1 MPKTFTTDVELV
13 DRINLLKDEK
23 DAIILVHNYQ
33 PIELYQVSDHIG
45 DSLELCRLAQRTKAE
60 TIVFCGVDFMAES
73 AAVLNPERTVLIPD
87 RHARCPMAAMA
98 TAPQVH
104 RMRSFHSDAAIVAYV
119 NTSAAV
125 KAASDICCT
134 SANAVRVVDS
144 LDEEEVILLPDCNLA
159 VYTATQSSKR
169 IIPWP
174 GHCYVHNRILED
186 ELRKAQSLHPDA
198 TVLAHPECPPSVWSL
213 ADSVESTNGMLRFVR
228 ESDESEFIIVTE
240 RGMINRLQLE
250 EPDRRYYSVGGICTQ
265 MKQNS
270 LKKVY
275 DALTSMRNQVIVPED
290 VADGARMA
298 LERMLQVG

>member
-1 MPKTFTTDVELV
+1 MSKTVTTDVELV
-13 DRINLLKDEK
+13 DSINLLKKEK

-33 PIELYQVSDHIG
+33 PIEIYQVSDHIG

-73 AAVLNPERTVLIPD
+73 AAVLNPELTVLIPE

-98 TAPQVH
+98 TVPQVH
-104 RMRSFHSDAAIVAYV
+104 RMRSLHSDAAVVAYV

-144 LDEEEVILLPDCNLA
+144 LDEEEAILLPDCNLA
-159 VYTATQSSKR
+159 VYTATKSSKR

-186 ELRKAQSLHPDA
+186 EVRKAKSLHPDA
-198 TVLAHPECPPSVWSL
+198 SVLVHPECPPAVWSL
-213 ADSVESTNGMLRFVR
+213 ANSVESTSGMLRFVR
-228 ESDESEFIIVTE
+228 ESDASEFIIVTE
-240 RGMINRLQLE
+240 RGMVNRLQLE
-250 EPDRRYYSVGGICTQ
+250 EPNRRYYAVGGICAQ

-275 DALTSMRNQVIVPED
+275 DALTSMQNRVIVPED

>member
-1 MPKTFTTDVELV
+1 MPKTVTTDVELV

-33 PIELYQVSDHIG
+33 PIEIYQVSDHIG
-45 DSLELCRLAQRTKAE
+45 DSLELCRHAQRTKAG

-73 AAVLNPERTVLIPD
+73 AAVLNPERIVLIPE

-98 TAPQVH
+98 TVPQVH
-104 RMRSFHSDAAIVAYV
+104 RMRSFHSDTAVVAYV

-144 LDEEEVILLPDCNLA
+144 LDEDEAILLPDCNLA
-159 VYTATQSSKR
+159 AYTATQSSKR

-174 GHCYVHNRILED
+174 GYCYVHNRILED
-186 ELRKAQSLHPDA
+186 EVRKAQSRHPDA
-198 TVLAHPECPPSVWSL
+198 AVLVHPECPPAVWSL

-228 ESDESEFIIVTE
+228 ESDASEFIIVTE
-240 RGMINRLQLE
+240 RGMVNRLQLE
-250 EPDRRYYSVGGICTQ
+250 EPNRRYYAVGGTCTQ

-275 DALTSMRNQVIVPED
+275 DALTSMHNQVIVPED
-290 VADGARMA
+290 VADGARRA